1 MQAWPSEAPVRALV
15 PSDRDEATLSMGP
28 RRVRLTK
35 LRQLVWPELGV
46 TKAMLV
52 QYYLEVSPLL
62 VPHLAGRALVTRRWP
77 NGAAG
82 EFFRM
87 RRVPAP
93 RPSWISTCQAERGAS
108 EPSDLVDLPVVEDP
122 VSLAWIVNLGCI
134 DLTPCS
140 ARRDD
145 VQRPDYLHF
154 ELGPGGEGR
163 ARPSGECERGALE
176 EVRASALALREA
188 LGAAGLPAHAKTS
201 GDAGGLHVYVP
212 IVRGP
217 TRAEVAVVAK
227 RIAHELARRDPGL
240 AVAEPGVTS
249 RPVGRVLLDY
259 QQSGCARALAS
270 AYSVRPTP
278 RASVSMPVTWTEVE
292 QGFRTEDFRIDNAA
306 ARARR
311 CGDLWAPLA
320 PDAPGRVDFR
330 DIAERAR

>member
-1 MQAWPSEAPVRALV
+1 LHGDVRMQAWPSGAPVRALV
-15 PSDRDEATLSMGP
+15 PSDRDEATLSIGP

-52 QYYLEVSPLL
+52 QYYLEVAPLL

-77 NGAAG
+77 NGATG
-82 EFFRM
+82 EYFRM

-93 RPSWISTCQAERGAS
+93 RPSWIATCRAETEAS
-108 EPSDLVDLPVVEDP
+108 DASDLVDLPVVEDP
-122 VSLAWIVNLGCI
+122 VSLVWIVNLGCI
-134 DLTPCS
+134 DMTPCS

-145 VQRPDYLHF
+145 SQRPDYLHF
-154 ELGPGGEGR
+154 ELGPGGESR
-163 ARPSGECERGALE
+163 ARTDSSERGTLE
-176 EVRASALALREA
+176 DVRASALALRDSLA
-188 LGAAGLPAHAKTS
+188 AAGVPSHAKTS
-201 GDAGGLHVYVP
+201 GDVGGLHVYVP

-217 TRAEVAVVAK
+217 TRAEVVVVAK
-227 RIAHELARRDPGL
+227 RIAHELARHDPAL
-240 AVAEPGVTS
+240 AVAEPGLTS
-249 RPVGRVLLDY
+249 RPVGR
-259 QQSGCARALAS
+259 ARALAS

-320 PDAPGRVDFR
+320 PDAPGRFDFR